1 MKTTKKLLALIFAVV
16 LSFSMLPTTNINA
29 ASKVKLSKTKTT
41 IYVGKTVTLKLKN
54 NKKKVK
60 WTTSNKKI
68 ATVSKKGKVKGK
80 KAGKVTITAKVR
92 KKKYKCKITVKKKQ
106 TPKPTIKPTEQPT
119 TKPAET
125 PTTQPT
131 ENPTETETTLP
142 SGDDTEEPSLN
153 PQINENVE
161 TLKTINEIQQEQGTV
176 DENTSKKINA
186 INESK
191 ANFIKN
197 IIPSFDIQN
206 AIQGIINDTAQ
217 YNKYIKYHGGL
228 YDKKYYDDVE
238 DDPYSGVKEYNDTI
252 VNYLYSGV
260 NFEPLFEDTSCD
272 DYGNIY
278 LYTMFHN
285 LSYKNEFEK
294 YQYKKVLRNYMNIG
308 YPKFDSIDTFILETE
323 PQKYYD
329 KDTGRN
335 VSSGI
340 NFDDQYCS
348 YVITFLS
355 NERIYNA
362 YMSATEVEDNGGNLY
377 CKYRLLDLT
386 VVPITK
392 NYMDSLDINWDLVP
406 NKWFTITEPCA
417 GIGKIESNVQIKD
430 YKIEKAAKEG
440 YNQLSFTYVLKR
452 QWTPTSDEITE
463 ILASTEYQKTGK
475 ILGGY
480 YFNLVDYNTGIG
492 IGHNDLDITR
502 VDGEKWELSDYE
514 QFENNDTGS
523 RIGFYKTAT
532 MKYILVYPQD
542 YTEICIGV
550 GGDNQLLETKIDED
564 YWNDGLK
571 IQFGETSYYKNGK
584 NNSHWMRIIPK

>member
-1 MKTTKKLLALIFAVV
+1 MKTTKKLFALIFAVV

-260 NFEPLFEDTSCD
+260 NFEPLFEDTSC
-272 DYGNIY
+272 
-278 LYTMFHN
+278 
-285 LSYKNEFEK
+285 
-294 YQYKKVLRNYMNIG
+294 
-308 YPKFDSIDTFILETE
+308 
-323 PQKYYD
+323 
-329 KDTGRN
+329 
-335 VSSGI
+335 
-340 NFDDQYCS
+340 
-348 YVITFLS
+348 
-355 NERIYNA
+355 
-362 YMSATEVEDNGGNLY
+362 
-377 CKYRLLDLT
+377 
-386 VVPITK
+386 VVPK
-392 NYMDSLDINWDLVP
+392 
-406 NKWFTITEPCA
+406 
-417 GIGKIESNVQIKD
+417 
-430 YKIEKAAKEG
+430 
-440 YNQLSFTYVLKR
+440 
-452 QWTPTSDEITE
+452 
-463 ILASTEYQKTGK
+463 
-475 ILGGY
+475 
-480 YFNLVDYNTGIG
+480 
-492 IGHNDLDITR
+492 
-502 VDGEKWELSDYE
+502 
-514 QFENNDTGS
+514 
-523 RIGFYKTAT
+523 
-532 MKYILVYPQD
+532 
-542 YTEICIGV
+542 
-550 GGDNQLLETKIDED
+550 
-564 YWNDGLK
+564 
-571 IQFGETSYYKNGK
+571 
-584 NNSHWMRIIPK
+584 